1 MDKNK
6 PEVIQLDGVRSNWIL
21 SLLLLAYILSFIDRN
36 VMSLLVGPIRQEFDI
51 SDFEYSLLHG
61 LAFTM
66 LYILLGLP
74 FGWLAD
80 RSRRKW
86 IISRCGG
93 CTSRTSPAQSNRA
106 SPHSNR
112 RYRPVSRSFGM
123 QRLMMRRQTT
133 RSSAHA
139 SGLPIRQTTLK

>member
-1 MDKNK
+1 MAKNK

-21 SLLLLAYILSFIDRN
+21 SLLLLSYILSFIDRN

-86 IISRCGG
+86 IISLGVG
-93 CTSRTSPAQSNRA
+93 
-106 SPHSNR
+106 
-112 RYRPVSRSFGM
+112 F
-123 QRLMMRRQTT
+123 
-133 RSSAHA
+133 
-139 SGLPIRQTTLK
+139 